1 MSHHH
6 MLPPMIYTPEPKPKK
21 IEPKKSRIQMRG
33 AGAVEDADEAG
44 EIFDA
49 GAPGQPA
56 PAGQKLPL
64 QNFTPVEGADQKPHQ
79 PRGRLSENTLKVML
93 QVQELGQGKI
103 A

>member
-6 MLPPMIYTPEPKPKK
+6 MLPPIIYTPEPKPKK
-21 IEPKKSRIQMRG
+21 IEPRRSRVQMRG

-49 GAPGQPA
+49 GQPA
-56 PAGQKLPL
+56 PAGPKLPL
-64 QNFTPVEGADQKPHQ
+64 QNFTPIEGADQKPHQ
-79 PRGRLSENTLKVML
+79 PKGRLSEGILKVML
-93 QVQELGQGKI
+93 QVQELDQGKI

>member
-6 MLPPMIYTPEPKPKK
+6 MLPPIIYEPQPKLKK

-33 AGAVEDADEAG
+33 AGALEDADEAG
-44 EIFDA
+44 GIFDA
-49 GAPGQPA
+49 GEHGPSA
-56 PAGQKLPL
+56 PADQKPPLP
-64 QNFTPVEGADQKPHQ
+64 NFVPIEGADQKPHQ

-93 QVQELGQGKI
+93 QVQELGQAKI